1 MNNTITLSQLITRLA
16 TSTGVDNNSARRF
29 LRAFFATVEDAIA
42 DGQTVTIK
50 GIGTFRAVA
59 NELSDGKM
67 TVSYTPDQA
76 IAEELNR
83 PFEMFDAVV
92 LADDVN
98 FSDQDKQDDN
108 GTIELTENL
117 ETVDVSDR
125 LETVDVSDRIETI
138 DVGDSLETIEE
149 TATTTEPEETAV
161 EEYQEEPQE
170 SLADRVKTIL
180 WPEEEEEKDE
190 EEEEIP
196 STYIPPVK
204 EKIERP
210 VSKTEPTRTI
220 KDNHADTEDYEDSSE
235 GETDHKKLWIWCGV
249 GIFAV
254 AVIAYLAA
262 VFTTPVDPVSSLIEP
277 TEEVSTEPTETVT
290 EEVKE
295 VSVEDIKTPTVETPA
310 PAKEEPK
317 TTAAP
322 TPAKKEPVYDTVE
335 ISLIRLAKK
344 HYGEGS
350 YWVFIYEANRDI
362 ISNPNR
368 IRPGQKVVIPD
379 RSTFPGNNIAETKSI
394 AKRKQSEILDK
405 FK

>member
-16 TSTGVDNNSARRF
+16 ASTGVDNNSARRF

-98 FSDQDKQDDN
+98 FSDQDKQTDY

-149 TATTTEPEETAV
+149 TATTTEPEEIAV

-210 VSKTEPTRTI
+210 ESKTEPTRTI
-220 KDNHADTEDYEDSSE
+220 KEDHADTEDYADSSE
-235 GETDHKKLWIWCGV
+235 EETDHKKLWIWCGV

-262 VFTTPVDPVSSLIEP
+262 VFTTPVDPVSSMIEP
-277 TEEVSTEPTETVT
+277 TEEVNTEPTETVT

-295 VSVEDIKTPTVETPA
+295 VNVEDVKTPTVETPA

-379 RSTFPGNNIAETKSI
+379 RSTFPGNSIAETKSI